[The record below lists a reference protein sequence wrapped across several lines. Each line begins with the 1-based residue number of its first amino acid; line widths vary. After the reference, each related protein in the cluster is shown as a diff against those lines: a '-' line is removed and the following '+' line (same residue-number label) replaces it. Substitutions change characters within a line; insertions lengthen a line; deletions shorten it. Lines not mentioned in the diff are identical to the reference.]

1 MAGSSGGARGHPSPS
16 TGVASRLPLLIFH
29 WAPHVQA
36 EQGASHRMTLPWEVA
51 IDKEDDD
58 CGRNKST
65 RVLALEER
73 GKGPVISGE
82 DLG

>member
-1 MAGSSGGARGHPSPS
+1 
-16 TGVASRLPLLIFH
+16 
-29 WAPHVQA
+29 
-36 EQGASHRMTLPWEVA
+36 MTLPWEVA
-51 IDKEDDD
+51 IDKDDDD